1 LERIPE
7 EISVKKMFKNISE
20 GKRSFGKSG
29 KRWLGYVENDLNE
42 MAGQNS
48 YL

>member
-1 LERIPE
+1 MRGHGQVLI
-7 EISVKKMFKNISE
+7 VKT
-20 GKRSFGKSG
+20 FGKSG